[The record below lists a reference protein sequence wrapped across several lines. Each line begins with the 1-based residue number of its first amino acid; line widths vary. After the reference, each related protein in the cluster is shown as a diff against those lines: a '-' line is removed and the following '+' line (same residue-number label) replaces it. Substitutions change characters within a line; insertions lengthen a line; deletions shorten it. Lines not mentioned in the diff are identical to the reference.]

1 MDPRTKF
8 RDLINVGD
16 LGTSAATRTAT
27 VPPRPPSDPD
37 SNGGGASS
45 ETDEYSG
52 PGRWAEGGI
61 NLEDDDPHPIRERA
75 SAPISDSA
83 ASDGSRTV
91 KGDATSGSRDNLQI
105 EGEHAEGLN
114 IGIHDDQT
122 LDAPLGDHGSLH
134 TPVADD
140 AFNPPDTPNSVQQY
154 GGQGVYMVD
163 GGRAP
168 SASLNDN
175 AAIIDS
181 VKTLHVID
189 VDLALYMPINIDIAV
204 NSSTP
209 QYTASMGGDE
219 PLGGNF
225 TLPLQA
231 TNFDALGQH
240 IFNVS
245 DHDSVSSSVAN
256 SGGNSLFGGLVAI
269 NAGNPAI
276 SIALAIN
283 DAGISQSNSSAG
295 FGAPNDNIIG
305 APSAFEPVG
314 ASEPM
319 ANKSFGSFATGNLN
333 ISDHDANSLSLA
345 NSGSNSVLG
354 GLLALS
360 VGNPAISQ
368 ALSIDLASISQEN
381 VALDLDSDLGTDF
394 TS

>member
-8 RDLINVGD
+8 RDLISVGD

-27 VPPRPPSDPD
+27 VPPRPPSELD
-37 SNGGGASS
+37 STRGGTSS
-45 ETDEYSG
+45 ETEEYSG
-52 PGRWAEGGI
+52 SGRWAEDGI
-61 NLEDDDPHPIRERA
+61 NLEGPVRERA
-75 SAPISDSA
+75 SAPLSDSA
-83 ASDGSRTV
+83 SEGSPTV
-91 KGDATSGSRDNLQI
+91 KRDATSGSRDDLQI

-122 LDAPLGDHGSLH
+122 FDASLGDHGSVH
-134 TPVADD
+134 TPAAVD
-140 AFNPPDTPNSVQQY
+140 AFDPPDTPNSIQQY

-163 GGRAP
+163 SGRAP
-168 SASLNDN
+168 FASLNDN
-175 AAIIDS
+175 AAIIDD

-204 NSSTP
+204 NSSTA
-209 QYTASMGGDE
+209 QYAASMGGDE
-219 PLGGNF
+219 PLGANF
-225 TLPLQA
+225 TLPFKA

-240 IFNVS
+240 IFSVS

-295 FGAPNDNIIG
+295 FGAPNENIIG
-305 APSAFEPVG
+305 APSAFEPG
-314 ASEPM
+314 GGSELM

-368 ALSIDLASISQEN
+368 AVSIDLASISQEN
-381 VALDLDSDLGTDF
+381 MRLDFDSDLGTDF
-394 TS
+394 SSS

>member
-1 MDPRTKF
+1 
-8 RDLINVGD
+8 
-16 LGTSAATRTAT
+16 
-27 VPPRPPSDPD
+27 
-37 SNGGGASS
+37 
-45 ETDEYSG
+45 
-52 PGRWAEGGI
+52 
-61 NLEDDDPHPIRERA
+61 
-75 SAPISDSA
+75 
-83 ASDGSRTV
+83 V

-105 EGEHAEGLN
+105 EGEHAEGVN
-114 IGIHDDQT
+114 TGIHDDQT
-122 LDAPLGDHGSLH
+122 LDASLGDHGSVR
-134 TPVADD
+134 PVAVD
-140 AFNPPDTPNSVQQY
+140 AFDPPDTANSVQQY
-154 GGQGVYMVD
+154 GGQGVVMVD

-168 SASLNDN
+168 FASLNDN

-189 VDLALYMPINIDIAV
+189 VDLALHMPINIDIAV
-204 NSSTP
+204 NSSTH
-209 QYTASMGGDE
+209 QYTVSMGGDD

-225 TLPLQA
+225 TLPFKA
-231 TNFDALGQH
+231 THFDALGQH
-240 IFNVS
+240 IFSVS

-283 DAGISQSNSSAG
+283 NAPVSQSNSSAG
-295 FGAPNDNIIG
+295 VGAAPNDNTTG
-305 APSAFEPVG
+305 APSAFG
-314 ASEPM
+314 SIGGSESM

-333 ISDHDANSLSLA
+333 VSDHDASSLSLA

-360 VGNPAISQ
+360 VENPAISQ

-381 VALDLDSDLGTDF
+381 IWLDFDSDLGTDL